1 MSLEGETMGLF
12 DLFVD
17 KEKAEQKRLRKLK
30 KTLTHMYVQAAER
43 QYAVEQLRELSTAE
57 ATAVLLARFQE
68 TNPNHTTDAD
78 EKEYV
83 FQVLVDL
90 GRRGEVDVV
99 QVVVDH
105 LKAIEE
111 NINWPLKVL
120 IELVSPEKMVE
131 VVIELLSEAKLG
143 YQRNPEKKRELMLRA
158 GDFKDRALAEAL
170 TRFLG
175 DDNETIRFLA
185 VDALMAQE
193 EEDIAKEPM
202 IECLC
207 VEDSLRTQQ
216 KLAEIFAERPQ
227 WRIPE
232 ERKEEVEANLPKGF
246 GVHRERHVYRKRN

>member
-1 MSLEGETMGLF
+1 MGLF

-17 KEKAEQKRLRKLK
+17 KEKAEQKRLKKLK

-43 QYAVEQLRELSTAE
+43 QYAVEQLREMSSPE
-57 ATAVLLARFQE
+57 ATEVLLSRFQE
-68 TNPNHTTDAD
+68 VNPNHTTDAE

-90 GRRGEVDVV
+90 GRRNDFDVK

-105 LKAIEE
+105 LKTIEE

-120 IELVSPEKMVE
+120 MALASKEEMID
-131 VVIELLSEAKLG
+131 VVVELLAASKVG

-158 GDFKDRALAEAL
+158 ADFKSTSLAEEL
-170 TRFLG
+170 KRFVI

-193 EEDIAKEPM
+193 EDEVAREPLT
-202 IECLC
+202 EAFAL
-207 VEDSLRTQQ
+207 EESLRIQQ
-216 KLAEIFAERPQ
+216 KLAEIFADRPE
-227 WRIPE
+227 WKIGE
-232 ERKEEVEANLPKGF
+232 EQREEVQANLPAGYGLHKEG
-246 GVHRERHVYRKRN
+246 HIYRQRS